1 MKRAGFTMIELIFV
15 IVILGILGA
24 VAIPKLSGVKDD
36 AQLANAN
43 ENICV
48 NLKGPMMSYAVR
60 HSGSLVGFDLS
71 KYTDLNQSSDWTY
84 NSGGGAIAGK
94 LVIGQN
100 LTASPDATALTGNAI
115 LTNTGNNVFIF
126 LVDGNETANL
136 NYSCMVGNDATGNG
150 ATAGSARTIVAGGSN
165 YL

>member
-60 HSGSLVGFDLS
+60 HDGSLVGFDLS
-71 KYTDLNQSSDWTY
+71 KYTDLNNSTDWTY
-84 NSGGGAIAGK
+84 KGGGGTVDGK
-94 LVIGQN
+94 LVSGTN
-100 LTASPDATALTGNAI
+100 LAASADATVLGTNFVLSNA
-115 LTNTGNNVFIF
+115 NNNLYIY
-126 LVDGNETANL
+126 LVDGNMTGSISYA
-136 NYSCMVGNDATGNG
+136 CMVGNNGNETT
-150 ATAGSARTIVAGGSN
+150 TAAEARAFIAKGSN